1 MTDIHKVFIERE
13 KLSCTRLDQVRVK
26 FSKLKE
32 LEHMDDLTIFAAGS
46 YARHE
51 ASEYSDIDMFFL
63 CGQDRGTQVDPR
75 TKELRLFGKMI
86 DVVEELNFPKF
97 SNDCQYLTVISADE
111 ILQHLGSPRDDHE
124 NYFTA
129 RMLLLLE
136 SKCLFGEK
144 TYNAIIQRIVTSYFV
159 DYPDHSQKFQPI
171 FLLNDICRYWKTI
184 LLNYENKR
192 NKPTSSEEQKI
203 IQKVRNF
210 KLKFSRM
217 TTCFATISALGSYND
232 PVTEEHVIELTRLTP
247 RERLQGIVTRKPTL
261 EKEVEDVLD
270 RYSWFLEMTG
280 LSTKDLH
287 AHFSDKKKRFD
298 MFQKANEYGH
308 AMFTLLQKLDDEAT
322 EGDNNGL
329 LRYLV
334 I

>member
-1 MTDIHKVFIERE
+1 MADIPNVFMERATF
-13 KLSCTRLDQVRVK
+13 SRTRLELVRTE
-26 FSKLKE
+26 FSQLEE
-32 LEHMDDLTIFAAGS
+32 LQHMDDLTIFGAGS

-63 CGQDRGTQVDPR
+63 CGQDREKQIDPR

-86 DVVEELNFPKF
+86 EVVDRLGFPKF
-97 SNDCQYLTVISADE
+97 SNDCQYLSVISADE
-111 ILQHLGSPRDDHE
+111 ILQHLGSPTDDHE

-144 TYNAIIQRIVTSYFV
+144 IYDEIIKRIVTSYFV
-159 DYPDHSQKFQPI
+159 DYPDHSQTFQPI

-192 NKPTSSEEQKI
+192 NKPSDSEEQKI
-203 IQKVRNF
+203 KQKVRNF

-217 TTCFATISALGSYND
+217 TTCFATISALGSYNA
-232 PVTEEHVIELTRLTP
+232 PVSEEQVIKLAGLTP
-247 RERLQGIVTRKPTL
+247 RERLQGIISRTPKL
-261 EKEVEDVLD
+261 EKEVEDVLG

-280 LSTKDLH
+280 LSTEDLH
-287 AHFSDKKKRFD
+287 AHFSDKSKRFD
-298 MFQKANEYGH
+298 MFQKANDYGNS
-308 AMFTLLQKLDDEAT
+308 MFKLLQKLDKAT
-322 EGDNNGL
+322 GDDNNGL